1 MTIQQLV
8 RQFIACRGNALAAKR
23 LYRSLART
31 LHPDKG
37 GTTAEFQALEN
48 IYTIAKKGRSGLT
61 QLRGRIPR
69 KIRIHS
75 DSTDFPHPDK
85 LGVFKR
91 SSTETVQEK
100 PIYVK
105 KDDPTIAIWWAAPD
119 TYYPLG
125 MWLLGRYD
133 KRGQD
138 CAYHIMAAREQ
149 CLEEH
154 SDLDATDARRCET
167 FCASSGAFQRIK
179 IAIQVEEED

>member
-8 RQFIACRGNALAAKR
+8 RHFIACKGNALAAKR

-37 GTTAEFQALEN
+37 GTTAEFQALED
-48 IYTIAKKGRSGLT
+48 IYAIAKKGESGLT
-61 QLRGRIPR
+61 QLHGRVPK

-75 DSTDFPHPDK
+75 KCTDLPHRDK

-91 SSTETVQEK
+91 SSTETVQKK

-105 KDDPTIAIWWAAPD
+105 RDDPTIAIWWAAPD

-149 CLEEH
+149 CLEKH

-167 FCASSGAFQRIK
+167 FCASSGAFQRVNIE
-179 IAIQVEEED
+179 IQVEEED

>member
-1 MTIQQLV
+1 MTLQLV
-8 RQFIACRGNALAAKR
+8 RQFIACKGNALAAKR
-23 LYRSLART
+23 LYRLLART

-37 GTTAEFQALEN
+37 GTTAEFQALDD

-91 SSTETVQEK
+91 STETVQGK

-119 TYYPLG
+119 TYTLTSEDG
-125 MWLLGRYD
+125 TS
-133 KRGQD
+133 D
-138 CAYHIMAAREQ
+138 CACARGR
-149 CLEEH
+149 H
-154 SDLDATDARRCET
+154 
-167 FCASSGAFQRIK
+167 
-179 IAIQVEEED
+179 